1 MKARMLLAGV
11 FIAVGIMMLAY
22 QTITHKTRETALD
35 FGPLQVTAQTTRTIP
50 LPPIVGGIVL
60 LSGIALLVTG
70 PRKSTAVATVG
81 KT

>member
-1 MKARMLLAGV
+1 MKARMLLAGLL
-11 FIAVGIMMLAY
+11 IAAGVMMLAY
-22 QTITHKTRETALD
+22 QTITHKTRETVLD
-35 FGPLQVTAQTTRTIP
+35 LGSFQVATQKTRTIP

-70 PRKSTAVATVG
+70 PRKSTAAATVG